1 MKKQKSGTAIGAK
14 LFTSLCSHFYGCSR
28 NRIPYESVFT
38 TFFMAPLY
46 WHYIFIWAYGE
57 KKLIKFLKGLNNFYP
72 NLSFT
77 YDTSKSNV
85 NFLNLNVSLR
95 DGAIYTDLYIKPIQ
109 GHQYPH
115 YHSSHPY
122 HIQVSTPYS
131 KGSRVTRIYSSEKD
145 VRVHICG
152 IKEWFLAR
160 GYPEKVVKNQIDEF
174 VFGKNPP
181 VKKSLNNGTSFVA
194 TYHPKVKKLGELIKD
209 LLPFLCW

>member
-1 MKKQKSGTAIGAK
+1 MKKQKSGTVIGAK
-14 LFTSLCSHFYGCSR
+14 LCTSLYSHFYGCSR

-38 TFFMAPLY
+38 FFMAPLY
-46 WHYIFIWAYGE
+46 WQYIFIWTYGE
-57 KKLIKFLKGLNNFYP
+57 EKLVKFLKGLNFYP
-72 NLSFT
+72 NLRFT
-77 YDTSKSNV
+77 YETSKNNV

-95 DGAIYTDLYIKPIQ
+95 DRAIYADLYIKPIQ

-115 YHSSHPY
+115 YHSSHPH

-131 KGSRVTRIYSSEKD
+131 KGSRVIRIYSSEKD

-174 VFGKNPP
+174 VFGKTHRLKNP
-181 VKKSLNNGTSFVA
+181 
-194 TYHPKVKKLGELIKD
+194 
-209 LLPFLCW
+209 